1 MSEMSLYKQIQN
13 DMYNAMK
20 SGNREDANTLRTAL
34 SKLKNKLIEK
44 RQDLSKEEEVKILQT
59 LVKQRKESIELYEK
73 GGRNE
78 LAEAEQK
85 ELEIINNYLPKMMD
99 ESDIKSIVKTVIDEV
114 GATSMADMGKIM
126 PEVMKRGKGL
136 IDGKSAQKF
145 VQELIG

>member
-1 MSEMSLYKQIQN
+1 MNINNQIQN

-20 SGNREDANTLRTAL
+20 SGDKQKANALRTAL
-34 SKLKNKLIEK
+34 AKLKDKEIEK
-44 RQDLSKEEEVKILQT
+44 REDLTKEEEIKVLQT
-59 LVKQRKESIELYEK
+59 LVKQRKESIELYES

-85 ELEIINNYLPKMMD
+85 ELEILNNYLPKMMD
-99 ESDIKSIVKTVIDEV
+99 ESDIKNIVKSVIAEV

-126 PEVMKRGKGL
+126 PEVMNRGKGL